1 MGSSI
6 DVSANADELNF
17 SVTSLSANVSATLK
31 LLEEIILKPKFDS
44 TEFNRVKKELLDQVT
59 LQNTQ
64 ATAIANKV
72 FNKLVYGKD
81 HTLSIPV
88 TGTTEQINKIN
99 LIDIRSYY
107 ENYITPSNAKLIVVG
122 DHEKTNLLKDIQ
134 FLAQWKKKSAPE
146 YKKQVMPETG
156 KTTLYFVDKKGA
168 AQSEIRIGKKAMPYD
183 ATGEFF
189 NANLSNYAFAGN
201 FNSRLNTLL
210 REVKGYTYGVR
221 GRFSGGEYE
230 GNYLI
235 SAGVR
240 SNATD
245 SSILFTMD
253 ELKKYVEK
261 GINKEELEFTKSG
274 ISNAEA
280 LKYETP
286 FQKLYFLKQLM
297 DYNLPSD
304 YTSKQ
309 NALLDKMTIEQMI
322 GNTKKSFDLNNMI
335 ILVVGDKE
343 SNWDKIKKLGYDVVE
358 LTIDGVKVGE

>member
-1 MGSSI
+1 
-6 DVSANADELNF
+6 
-17 SVTSLSANVSATLK
+17 
-31 LLEEIILKPKFDS
+31 
-44 TEFNRVKKELLDQVT
+44 
-59 LQNTQ
+59 
-64 ATAIANKV
+64 
-72 FNKLVYGKD
+72 
-81 HTLSIPV
+81 
-88 TGTTEQINKIN
+88 
-99 LIDIRSYY
+99 
-107 ENYITPSNAKLIVVG
+107 
-122 DHEKTNLLKDIQ
+122 
-134 FLAQWKKKSAPE
+134 
-146 YKKQVMPETG
+146 
-156 KTTLYFVDKKGA
+156 
-168 AQSEIRIGKKAMPYD
+168 
-183 ATGEFF
+183 
-189 NANLSNYAFAGN
+189 
-201 FNSRLNTLL
+201 
-210 REVKGYTYGVR
+210 
-221 GRFSGGEYE
+221 
-230 GNYLI
+230 
-235 SAGVR
+235 
-240 SNATD
+240 
-245 SSILFTMD
+245 MD